1 MAKKEGRKIARFTS
15 LMKVLTIICLSSLL
29 LSYLCPFIHPE
40 TIWIVPFFG
49 LAYPVIVSIALLFLL
64 YWALLRSRWFFIV
77 LGVILLGG
85 RLHFR
90 TLAITFSPQQATEQD
105 EVLKIMSYNVR
116 LFDLYNESV
125 YERNENRNAIIAYIH
140 EMNPDVVCFQEFYHQ
155 DKPSNFVTKD
165 TLIALLDIKYYH
177 ERYSHKMT
185 GRQNYGIC
193 MLSKYPIVAK
203 GDVMFENSNNSDNY
217 CIYADIV
224 KGDDTLRIY
233 NIHLQSIKLQQD
245 DYALFGEQK
254 DRQAAPEK
262 STIRLLIEKLRV
274 AYPTR
279 AEQALRVTE
288 HMETSPYP
296 VVVCGDFNDTPL
308 SYVYNQ
314 FDQQL
319 TDAFRETSTGLGV
332 TYAGKVPAGRIDYI
346 FHTSDLA
353 AQNFRIQEK
362 VYSDHRAIY
371 CEIWKPLIKK

>member
-1 MAKKEGRKIARFTS
+1 MAKEKSRKIGFFAA
-15 LMKVLTIICLSSLL
+15 LMRVLTIICLSSLL
-29 LSYLCPFIHPE
+29 LSYLCPFVHPE
-40 TIWIVPFFG
+40 TIWIIPFFG
-49 LAYPVIVSIALLFLL
+49 LAYPVIICISLFFLL

-85 RLHFR
+85 KLHFR
-90 TLAITFSPQQATEQD
+90 TLAVTFSPEEATAEE

-116 LFDLYNESV
+116 LFDLYNESET
-125 YERNENRNAIIAYIH
+125 ERNSNRNAIISYIH

-155 DKPSNFVTKD
+155 DKPSDFSTKD
-165 TLIALLDIKYYH
+165 TLTALLDIEYYH

-185 GRQNYGIC
+185 GRKNYGIC
-193 MLSKYPIVAK
+193 MLSKYPIIAK
-203 GDVMFENSNNSDNY
+203 GDVMFLNSAHSDNY

-224 KGDDTLRIY
+224 KGNDTIRVY

-245 DYALFGEQK
+245 DYALFGEGK
-254 DRQAAPEK
+254 NRQSAPEK
-262 STIRLLIEKLRV
+262 STVRLLIEKLSI

-279 AEQALRVTE
+279 ADQALRVTE

-296 VVVCGDFNDTPL
+296 VVICGDFNDTPL

-314 FDQQL
+314 FDRRL
-319 TDAFRETSTGLGV
+319 TDAFRETSSGLGV

-346 FHTSDLA
+346 FHTPDLA
-353 AQNFRIQEK
+353 AQHFRIQHK
-362 VYSDHRAIY
+362 AYSDHRAIS